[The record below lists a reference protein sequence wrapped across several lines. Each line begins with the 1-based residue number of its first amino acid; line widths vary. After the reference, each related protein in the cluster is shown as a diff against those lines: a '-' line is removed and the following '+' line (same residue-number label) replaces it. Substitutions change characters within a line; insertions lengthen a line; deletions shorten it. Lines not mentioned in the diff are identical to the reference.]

1 MYITYTLSGIKK
13 VEELFG
19 SKMKDVCIED
29 RDETFENK
37 QLKFIYNFLN
47 QVENIKKMDENAL
60 RYEIELN
67 RWGHEP
73 EVIPRNMLKSST
85 VSLITLVKFSI
96 ISFIFLEIK
105 ICFRF

>member
-1 MYITYTLSGIKK
+1 MYITYTLSGFEK

-19 SKMKDVCIED
+19 SKMKDVCIDD

-47 QVENIKKMDENAL
+47 QVENIKKMDARAL

-67 RWGHEP
+67 RWGHKP
-73 EVIPRNMLKSST
+73 EVIPREMLKNPT
-85 VSLITLVKFSI
+85 VSLIILIKSSI
-96 ISFIFLEIK
+96 ISFILRGIQ

>member
-1 MYITYTLSGIKK
+1 MYITYTLSGIEK
-13 VEELFG
+13 VEQLFG

-47 QVENIKKMDENAL
+47 QVENLNKMDESTL

-73 EVIPRNMLKSST
+73 EVIPREMLRSST
-85 VSLITLVKFSI
+85 VS
-96 ISFIFLEIK
+96 
-105 ICFRF
+105 